1 MPTTSI
7 VVRKRVAGLFL
18 LTVVAFF
25 LLAGRL
31 AWLQLVKGEE
41 LRRRALEAR
50 MRDVPVEARRGT
62 ICDRHGRELA
72 VSVSVESCYAFPPQV
87 KKPKETAAR
96 LAPLLKMDEARL
108 EALLTQQ
115 QAFVWLKRK
124 LEPEVTR
131 EIKALRLPGIGFVE
145 ESRRFYPQHT
155 LAAHVLGYVGI
166 DNQGLGGV
174 EYALEKEL
182 QGERGRIVIEH
193 DALGRAVPDALHYY
207 IPAQQ
212 GHDVL
217 LTIDQTVQYFVER
230 ELDKIVAT
238 YQPRYAVIIVMDPRT
253 GEILGMGSRPTF
265 DPAQYQEVASE
276 VRDRNPAVWYNYEPG
291 STFKIVTL
299 AAALEEHV
307 VNENSRFFDP
317 GYIKVADRWI
327 RCWYDGGHGSQT
339 LAEVVQNSCNPGFI
353 QIALDLGRERFYKY
367 VRAFGFGHPTGV
379 GLPGEAEGL
388 LIPEEKATNL
398 NVATMAIG
406 QSIAVTPLQL
416 LSAVAAVANGGVLMR
431 PQIVKVIRSRDG
443 KVLHESHPEA
453 VRQVISRETARQ
465 VTALLEGVIV
475 KGTGRNAFL
484 ETYRAAGKTGTAQV
498 VGAGGGYVQGRYV
511 SSFVGFAPVQDPRVA
526 ILVMVAEPQGGVYYG
541 SIVAA
546 PAFKAVARDVLRY
559 LGVPEE
565 VGLERPRQVWPP
577 PEVREEVEV
586 PQVVNMAPEE
596 ARRLLAQAGL
606 GVRVRGEGNVV
617 SLQMPVGGV
626 KVLKGTAVVLELGP
640 RARDGAGEV
649 TLPDLTGL
657 SIKEVGRL
665 LEQMQLQLEAEGSGV
680 AVRQSIPPGQRVP
693 RGTTVHVEFAPPSA
707 QDTLA
712 SPLRD

>member
-62 ICDRHGRELA
+62 ICDRQGRELA

-87 KKPKETAAR
+87 KNPKETAAR
-96 LAPLLKMDEARL
+96 LAPLLKMEEARL

-131 EIKALRLPGIGFVE
+131 EIKALKLPGIGFVE
-145 ESRRFYPQHT
+145 ESRRFYTQDT

-182 QGERGRIVIEH
+182 QGEKGRIVIEH

-207 IPAQQ
+207 IPPQQ
-212 GHDVL
+212 GHDVW
-217 LTIDQTVQYFVER
+217 LTLDQTVQYFVER
-230 ELDKIVAT
+230 ELDKIEAT

-253 GEILGMGSRPTF
+253 GEILGMGSRPNF
-265 DPAQYQEVASE
+265 DPAQYQDVPAE

-299 AAALEEHV
+299 SAALAERV

-353 QIALDLGRERFYKY
+353 QIALDVGRERFYKY
-367 VRAFGFGHPTGV
+367 VRAFGFGEPT
-379 GLPGEAEGL
+379 
-388 LIPEEKATNL
+388 
-398 NVATMAIG
+398 
-406 QSIAVTPLQL
+406 
-416 LSAVAAVANGGVLMR
+416 
-431 PQIVKVIRSRDG
+431 
-443 KVLHESHPEA
+443 
-453 VRQVISRETARQ
+453 
-465 VTALLEGVIV
+465 
-475 KGTGRNAFL
+475 
-484 ETYRAAGKTGTAQV
+484 
-498 VGAGGGYVQGRYV
+498 
-511 SSFVGFAPVQDPRVA
+511 
-526 ILVMVAEPQGGVYYG
+526 
-541 SIVAA
+541 
-546 PAFKAVARDVLRY
+546 
-559 LGVPEE
+559 
-565 VGLERPRQVWPP
+565 
-577 PEVREEVEV
+577 
-586 PQVVNMAPEE
+586 
-596 ARRLLAQAGL
+596 
-606 GVRVRGEGNVV
+606 
-617 SLQMPVGGV
+617 
-626 KVLKGTAVVLELGP
+626 
-640 RARDGAGEV
+640 
-649 TLPDLTGL
+649 
-657 SIKEVGRL
+657 
-665 LEQMQLQLEAEGSGV
+665 
-680 AVRQSIPPGQRVP
+680 
-693 RGTTVHVEFAPPSA
+693 
-707 QDTLA
+707 
-712 SPLRD
+712 